1 MKYEGPLYGK
11 IGRRFVPL
19 TMTSQQ
25 VDALQSERDQLSRD
39 LSSLLA
45 ADCLNGHD
53 AAEGAQNG
61 IAIRK
66 TIAEAVRA
74 FKPVL
79 LDYQMEDGT
88 MIPCDLVAAY
98 ESLSAFLPI
107 PETTSLKS

>member
-25 VDALQSERDQLSRD
+25 VDALQAERDQLSRD

-53 AAEGAQNG
+53 AGEGAQNG
-61 IAIRK
+61 IAMRK
-66 TIAEAVRA
+66 AIAQAVTA
-74 FKPVL
+74 FKPL
-79 LDYQMEDGT
+79 LAEYEMPDGT
-88 MIPCDLVAAY
+88 MISCALSDAY
-98 ESLSAFLPI
+98 ETLSAFLPI

>member
-25 VDALQSERDQLSRD
+25 VDALQAERDQLSRE

-53 AAEGAQNG
+53 PTEGAQNG
-61 IAIRK
+61 IAMRK
-66 TIAEAVRA
+66 AIQQAYA
-74 FKPVL
+74 
-79 LDYQMEDGT
+79 
-88 MIPCDLVAAY
+88 DLEEYDLITAKATL
-98 ESLSAFLPI
+98 EPFLP
-107 PETTSLKS
+107 ETPCQPGE

>member
-25 VDALQSERDQLSRD
+25 VDALQAERDQISRD

-61 IAIRK
+61 IAMRK
-66 TIAEAVRA
+66 ALEEAHEALLTFNDVGNCRA
-74 FKPVL
+74 FHDAKDKAL
-79 LDYQMEDGT
+79 R
-88 MIPCDLVAAY
+88 IIA
-98 ESLSAFLPI
+98 SFLPI